1 MNIAIIPARGGSKRI
16 PRKNI
21 KLFAGRPVISYAI
34 SAAKKTGLFSRIIVS
49 SDDEEIIQIAKKYGA
64 EAPFIRPHNLSDD
77 MTSTSPV
84 INHAIDFCL
93 SKSDNI
99 ENVCCIYPCVP
110 LISSKD
116 IQKSLDMMLE
126 NKSDSCFPVSEFI
139 SAPQRA
145 LTRNNN
151 GRMQSLHPEFK
162 NMRTQDLEP
171 SFFDVGQFY
180 WGKISAWKDN
190 AISEGLGLI
199 IPKWRVVDIDSL
211 EDWKMAELYYELL
224 HNKGV

>member
-1 MNIAIIPARGGSKRI
+1 
-16 PRKNI
+16 
-21 KLFAGRPVISYAI
+21 
-34 SAAKKTGLFSRIIVS
+34 
-49 SDDEEIIQIAKKYGA
+49 
-64 EAPFIRPHNLSDD
+64 

-93 SKSDNI
+93 SKSDKI
-99 ENVCCIYPCVP
+99 KNVCCIYPCVP

-126 NKSDSCFPVSEFI
+126 SKSNSCFPVSEFI

-145 LTRNNN
+145 LTRDNN
-151 GRMQSLHPEFK
+151 GRMQYLHPEFK
-162 NMRTQDLEP
+162 QMRTQDLEP
-171 SFFDVGQFY
+171 TFFDVGQFY
-180 WGKISAWKDN
+180 WGKISAWQDN
-190 AISEGLGLI
+190 SISEGLGLI

-224 HNKGV
+224 HNKGI